1 MKIDVFSKWL
11 EISYGFDV
19 GATPYWENH
28 ALWTSI
34 DEAMKPYRYTERGS
48 RMMGHAGPASARAGE
63 ACTKY
68 IVTDMYATAVQGMPA
83 EDAVRWADGGLK
95 KIYEG

>member
-1 MKIDVFSKWL
+1 M
-11 EISYGFDV
+11 
-19 GATPYWENH
+19 N
-28 ALWTSI
+28 
-34 DEAMKPYRYTERGS
+34 R
-48 RMMGHAGPASARAGE
+48 

>member
-1 MKIDVFSKWL
+1 
-11 EISYGFDV
+11 
-19 GATPYWENH
+19 
-28 ALWTSI
+28 
-34 DEAMKPYRYTERGS
+34 MKPYRYTERGS
-48 RMMGHAGPASARAGE
+48 RMMGHAGPASAGE

-68 IVTDMYATAVQGMPA
+68 IVTDMYAKAVQGMPA

>member
-1 MKIDVFSKWL
+1 MKIDVFSKWF

-34 DEAMKPYRYTERGS
+34 DEAMKPYRWGCRPRTPC
-48 RMMGHAGPASARAGE
+48 AGRTAG
-63 ACTKY
+63 
-68 IVTDMYATAVQGMPA
+68 
-83 EDAVRWADGGLK
+83 
-95 KIYEG
+95 